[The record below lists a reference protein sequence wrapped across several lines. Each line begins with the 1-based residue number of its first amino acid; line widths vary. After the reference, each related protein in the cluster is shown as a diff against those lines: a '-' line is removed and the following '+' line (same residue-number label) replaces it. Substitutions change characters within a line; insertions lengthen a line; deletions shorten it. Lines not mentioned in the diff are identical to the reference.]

1 MARKFFVGGNW
12 KCNGTVEEVKKIVT
26 TLSEAE
32 VPSEDVVEVVIS
44 PPFVFLPLVKTLLR
58 RDFSIAAQNCW
69 VRKGGAFTGEVSAEM
84 LVNLG
89 IPWVIL
95 GHSERRLLLN
105 ESNDF
110 VADKVAYALS
120 QGLKVI
126 ACVGETLEQRES
138 GSTMAVVA
146 AQTKAI
152 ADHSLHAASVATSLS
167 RASVQSLL
175 LFYQGNK
182 EKKGIYLVKWKAL
195 TVSNKK
201 GGLGLKDLKFQN
213 KALKIKWLWR
223 CTQEDQ
229 MLWEVLRTFGG
240 LQEGVDRFWWNGH
253 SSGAYKVN
261 AAYKHMNQTNH
272 QMVEWPWKHILK
284 TKIPY
289 KGQLCRMLLALRI
302 ITWINPGK
310 ISETLASW
318 EEACLE
324 VWRSESEEN
333 GEWFQL
339 VYEQVMHWSNV
350 VLAYEPVW
358 AIGTGKVATPAQ
370 AQEVHFKLRKWLH
383 VNVGAE
389 VAASTRIIYGGS
401 VNGANCKELAA
412 QPDVD
417 GFLVGGASLKPE
429 FIDIIKSATV
439 KTTAKSE

>member
-152 ADHSLHAASVATSLS
+152 A
-167 RASVQSLL
+167 
-175 LFYQGNK
+175 
-182 EKKGIYLVKWKAL
+182 
-195 TVSNKK
+195 
-201 GGLGLKDLKFQN
+201 
-213 KALKIKWLWR
+213 
-223 CTQEDQ
+223 
-229 MLWEVLRTFGG
+229 
-240 LQEGVDRFWWNGH
+240 
-253 SSGAYKVN
+253 
-261 AAYKHMNQTNH
+261 
-272 QMVEWPWKHILK
+272 
-284 TKIPY
+284 
-289 KGQLCRMLLALRI
+289 
-302 ITWINPGK
+302 
-310 ISETLASW
+310 
-318 EEACLE
+318 
-324 VWRSESEEN
+324 
-333 GEWFQL
+333 
-339 VYEQVMHWSNV
+339 EQVMHWSNV

-370 AQEVHFKLRKWLH
+370 AQEVHFELRKWLH

-439 KTTAKSE
+439 KTTSKSE